1 MNFIMNLIKR
11 ILYNISCILFVL
23 NGMKPWRIGYNFY
36 KHKKIREA
44 LERGGFDAKK
54 LPPGHGFRIDDR
66 IVEYPWLFSRLP
78 DGEGNLLDAGSVLNF
93 DYILS
98 HKALGSKKIFIST
111 LAPERHCFCQRG
123 VSYVYQDLRD
133 TCYKDYYF
141 DWIVCLSTLEHVG
154 MDNTMVYTKDL
165 TKMENDPLA
174 YLRVI
179 KEFRRILKP
188 GGVLYLSVPFGKH
201 KNHGWFQVFD
211 GVMVDRIVSAFSPSF
226 AIENYFKYEPDG
238 WMTAFREECKE
249 ALSYDMITEK
259 TPGKDYAAASGAN
272 VCLELVK

>member
-11 ILYNISCILFVL
+11 ILYNISCVLFVL
-23 NGMKPWRIGYNFY
+23 NGMKPWRVGYNSY

-66 IVEYPWLFSRLP
+66 IVEYPWFFSRLP

-93 DYILS
+93 EHILAHRS
-98 HKALGSKKIFIST
+98 LRNKKIFIST
-111 LAPERHCFCQRG
+111 LAPELRCFYRRG

-133 TCYKDYYF
+133 TCYKDDYF

-154 MDNTMVYTKDL
+154 MNNVMLYTEDRAKDESD
-165 TKMENDPLA
+165 TGA
-174 YLRVI
+174 YISAV

-188 GGVLYLSVPFGKH
+188 GGVLYLSVPFGKYE
-201 KNHGWFQVFD
+201 NLGWFQVFNSEMLD
-211 GVMVDRIVSAFSPSF
+211 LTVETFSPSSV
-226 AIENYFKYEPDG
+226 IENHFRYEPDG
-238 WMTAFREECKE
+238 WRASSREESKD
-249 ALSYDMITEK
+249 AIFFDIQQRKTYDE
-259 TPGKDYAAASGAN
+259 DYAAASRAN
-272 VCLELVK
+272 VCMEMVK